1 MVHTVTRFCTSR
13 ANCRIEQ
20 CIEERPAGSTRLSI
34 KHSSERACR
43 SFEPSESRREFD
55 GVSNPRQLAPSPSAV
70 GCAAT
75 HAKTRAWRLF
85 PADSAPHSVVARMDS
100 RLGCTIGTDGESF
113 RTAKQLAIRY
123 GSTRIQAARLTAES
137 LNGSGAG
144 C

>member
-1 MVHTVTRFCTSR
+1 MVHTVTRFCTGR

-85 PADSAPHSVVARMDS
+85 PADSAPHSLVARMDTTAPAPPLGPQAHPS
-100 RLGCTIGTDGESF
+100 RPPHPPPHALVQREF
-113 RTAKQLAIRY
+113 RPPGWL
-123 GSTRIQAARLTAES
+123 LE
-137 LNGSGAG
+137 
-144 C
+144 